1 MGGVKMNLYERQK
14 DLNLKIPE
22 SVAILGVGGI
32 GSWVALFMAMV
43 GVKKIVVIDP
53 DIIEEHN
60 LNRTPFRLY
69 QVGMP
74 KVQALAELIYE
85 RRKDIEVYPL
95 IKLETEEFTKE
106 FLRDVD
112 IIIDCRDHEE
122 FFDEEELQEKV
133 VAKLGYDGFGMSI
146 VFHPRKPSWG
156 EDIRRYTTTPSYLVP
171 PVFLASLIVD
181 AVVREWVPENQKTY
195 TWEDGLKEVVLK

>member
-1 MGGVKMNLYERQK
+1 MNLYERQK

-22 SVAILGVGGI
+22 SVAILGAGGI

-60 LNRTPFRLY
+60 LNRTPYKLS
-69 QVGMP
+69 QIGLP
-74 KVQALAELIYE
+74 KVQAIAELIYE
-85 RRKDIEVYPL
+85 RRSDVELIPVFGTETNHPL
-95 IKLETEEFTKE
+95 AKKFLE
-106 FLRDVD
+106 DVD
-112 IIIDCRDHEE
+112 VIIDCRDFEG
-122 FFDEEELQEKV
+122 FFNDEELQKKV
-133 VAKLGYDGFGMSI
+133 VAKLGYDGIGMTI
-146 VFHPRKPSWG
+146 TFRPQRPSWG